1 MKLLIVDD
9 QRSVVQGL
17 ANCTDW
23 GAVGFDCVATAY
35 NAIDARA
42 SLLEREA
49 EVMLCDIEM
58 PVESGLDLLKW
69 MRDREMRTRCI
80 FLTAYAKFQYAQE
93 AVRLGGFDYIMQPA
107 PYGQVVE
114 TVERA
119 LREVRDER
127 ASQELQTRGALFDR
141 QKKEIAAT
149 LLRDVL
155 TGAAAGGNLKAF
167 EEIGLFP
174 PAQPGLLAGSD
185 AAAGLL
191 QAEISLEHA
200 AAGCGS

>member
-1 MKLLIVDD
+1 MDAG
-9 QRSVVQGL
+9 QG
-17 ANCTDW
+17 
-23 GAVGFDCVATAY
+23 
-35 NAIDARA
+35 NADP
-42 SLLEREA
+42 LH
-49 EVMLCDIEM
+49 
-58 PVESGLDLLKW
+58 
-69 MRDREMRTRCI
+69 

>member
-17 ANCTDW
+17 LHCTDW
-23 GAVGFDCVATAY
+23 AALGFDQVEGAL

-42 SLLEREA
+42 SLQRREA

-69 MRDREMRTRCI
+69 MRGEGMRTRCI

-107 PYGQVVE
+107 PYAQVIGAVE
-114 TVERA
+114 KA
-119 LREVRDER
+119 LREVR
-127 ASQELQTRGALFDR
+127 A
-141 QKKEIAAT
+141 
-149 LLRDVL
+149 
-155 TGAAAGGNLKAF
+155 
-167 EEIGLFP
+167 
-174 PAQPGLLAGSD
+174 
-185 AAAGLL
+185 
-191 QAEISLEHA
+191 
-200 AAGCGS
+200 

>member
-58 PVESGLDLLKW
+58 PEKIPPLKRSIKNLWPDLRNTWRKTPE
-69 MRDREMRTRCI
+69 RKVTPASRQAVKAAI
-80 FLTAYAKFQYAQE
+80 FL
-93 AVRLGGFDYIMQPA
+93 
-107 PYGQVVE
+107 
-114 TVERA
+114 
-119 LREVRDER
+119 
-127 ASQELQTRGALFDR
+127 
-141 QKKEIAAT
+141 
-149 LLRDVL
+149 
-155 TGAAAGGNLKAF
+155 N
-167 EEIGLFP
+167 
-174 PAQPGLLAGSD
+174 
-185 AAAGLL
+185 
-191 QAEISLEHA
+191 
-200 AAGCGS
+200 

>member
-80 FLTAYAKFQYAQE
+80 FYAA
-93 AVRLGGFDYIMQPA
+93 
-107 PYGQVVE
+107 
-114 TVERA
+114 
-119 LREVRDER
+119 
-127 ASQELQTRGALFDR
+127 GALWTSGGNGGAR
-141 QKKEIAAT
+141 SAGGEGRARLA
-149 LLRDVL
+149 
-155 TGAAAGGNLKAF
+155 GAADPWSAF
-167 EEIGLFP
+167 
-174 PAQPGLLAGSD
+174 
-185 AAAGLL
+185 
-191 QAEISLEHA
+191 
-200 AAGCGS
+200 